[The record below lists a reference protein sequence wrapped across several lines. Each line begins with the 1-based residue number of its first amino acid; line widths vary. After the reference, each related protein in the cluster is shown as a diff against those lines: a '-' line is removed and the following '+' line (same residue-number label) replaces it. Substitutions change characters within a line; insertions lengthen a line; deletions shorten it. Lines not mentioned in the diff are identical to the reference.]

1 MVKTLSNYP
10 VRVQP
15 TESAVYTAIIKALM
29 EKNTEFHTYKPWQD
43 RSFRVVLKI
52 LHPSTEVTNKQALKE
67 EGHEA
72 TNIWNVRQRSSNHPL
87 PMHFID
93 LKPNKNNKD
102 IYRINTLLNSIVNF
116 EAPHLKREI
125 PQCMRC
131 QKYGHTKNYCRNSP
145 RCVKCAEHHLTSD
158 CPRQTQDGNVT
169 CVNCNQPHLANYRG
183 CMVNKQL
190 QQKLYPKLRER
201 ELPTSAHT
209 AATTAR
215 QLQNGITY
223 AQAVQ
228 GQPSVPPPI
237 PTQISQPG
245 NDLTGLTQMMKN
257 LMDQMG
263 TLINLISA
271 LVTKQNK

>member
-1 MVKTLSNYP
+1 
-10 VRVQP
+10 
-15 TESAVYTAIIKALM
+15 M
-29 EKNTEFHTYKPWQD
+29 EKNTEFHTYKPRQD
-43 RSFRVVLKI
+43 RSFRVVLKN
-52 LHPSTEVTNKQALKE
+52 LHPSTEVNDIKQTLNE

-102 IYRINTLLNSIVNF
+102 IYSINTLLNSIVKF

-131 QKYGHTKNYCRNSP
+131 QKYGHTKNYCRNAP

-158 CPRQTQDGNVT
+158 CPRQTQDANVT
-169 CVNCNQPHLANYRG
+169 CVNCNQPHPANYRG
-183 CMVNKQL
+183 CAVHKQL

-201 ELPTSAHT
+201 DL
-209 AATTAR
+209 ATTALTAPTTAR
-215 QLQNGITY
+215 PLQNGITY
-223 AQAVQ
+223 AQAAQ
-228 GQPSVPPPI
+228 GQPSVPHLT

-245 NDLTGLTQMMKN
+245 NDLTELTQMMKN

-271 LVTKQNK
+271 LVTNQNK